1 MINNV
6 NRTALHPGGVQ
17 PTREH
22 TELEEELHEIAH
34 IDYDR
39 VAIIANASVAALYED
54 ALVYEPGTAMTST
67 GALTAYSG
75 AKTGRSPLDKRVVK
89 EPGSDKDVWWGPV
102 NKPMSPEVS
111 SSAYFFWKHHA
122 HPGIL
127 WESALQLQ
135 GLCDGWKSVH
145 MPWESHPQHHHLSI
159 LPHLPKLVRG
169 GFPAARCAEMFLVQR
184 KNTTPQWLSGRSTMT
199 QQFRLSSEG
208 LGR

>member
-1 MINNV
+1 MVTNNV

-54 ALVYEPGTAMTST
+54 ALVYEQGTAMTST
-67 GALTAYSG
+67 GALSAYSG

-89 EPGSDKDVWWGPV
+89 EPGSDREVWWGPV

-111 SSAYFFWKHHA
+111 F
-122 HPGIL
+122 
-127 WESALQLQ
+127 QLVFEHFPTPERS
-135 GLCDGWKSVH
+135 LDRLRPAIKATCDVWPKEDDTCDGGVTS
-145 MPWESHPQHHHLSI
+145 QHHLVFILSTSRRAS
-159 LPHLPKLVRG
+159 LENS
-169 GFPAARCAEMFLVQR
+169 PAV
-184 KNTTPQWLSGRSTMT
+184 
-199 QQFRLSSEG
+199 
-208 LGR
+208 